1 MSQFRRT
8 LARAFAA
15 TAMSWFAV
23 VVAAQSGAPCTI
35 DTRSAPI
42 AEGTIEYNV
51 AGSGPTV
58 LLIHGLFAD
67 KEQWNALACRL
78 AEAGY
83 RAVAVDLPGYGKS
96 SGYPLSAYRLERQ
109 VDLLWALAR
118 HLALDRF
125 DVAGNSMGG
134 TIATLYAVRHPAQVR
149 SLAFLGSPLGLES
162 WHPDL
167 KNAIYRGINPF
178 IPIDE
183 SQLELELRLL
193 FVHPPAIP
201 PQIRQAIVAGYVKN
215 NRHYVRVW
223 NIVNLYND
231 VLTRTPA
238 PKTVTLIVW
247 GNDDHVFPVAGAQRL
262 GRRIA
267 GSEVRRLPDAGHM
280 LHMESADAVAP
291 VYVGFLKTAANAPG
305 SAGLAN
311 PASQNCGAKGGT
323 VTIEKNARGD
333 QFGVCLFPDN
343 LQCEEWAMLRGD
355 CRTGGINVTG
365 FVTPAA
371 RYCAITGGAYAVVSG
386 SNTANEQ
393 GTCTFKGGRSCDA
406 GAYLAGACSR

>member
-1 MSQFRRT
+1 MSLFQRT
-8 LARAFAA
+8 LACALAA
-15 TAMSWFAV
+15 MAMSLFAV
-23 VVAAQSGAPCTI
+23 VGAARSSASCAI
-35 DTRSAPI
+35 DTRSVQI
-42 AEGTIEYNV
+42 GGGTIAYNV

-67 KEQWNALACRL
+67 KEQWNALACKL
-78 AEAGY
+78 ADAGY

-96 SGYPLSAYRLERQ
+96 TGYPLSAYRLERQ
-109 VDLLWALAR
+109 VELLSALTKQ
-118 HLALDRF
+118 LALDRF
-125 DVAGNSMGG
+125 DLAGNSMGG
-134 TIATLYAVRHPAQVR
+134 AIAALYAIRHPAQVQ
-149 SLAFLGSPLGLES
+149 SLAFLGSPFGLES

-167 KNAIYRGINPF
+167 KSAIYRGINPF

-201 PQIRQAIVAGYVKN
+201 PEARQAIVAGYAKN
-215 NRHYVRVW
+215 NRHYVRIW

-231 VLTRTPA
+231 VLTRTPS
-238 PKTVTLIVW
+238 PKAVTLIVW
-247 GNDDHVFPVAGAQRL
+247 GDDDHVFPVAGAQRL
-262 GRRIA
+262 GKRIPGA
-267 GSEVRRLPDAGHM
+267 EVRRLPDAGHL

-291 VYVGFLKTAANAPG
+291 VYVAFLKTAANAPS

-323 VTIEKNARGD
+323 VTLEKNAKGD

-355 CRTGGINVTG
+355 CGAGGIKVTG
-365 FVTPAA
+365 FATPAG
-371 RYCAITGGAYAVVSG
+371 RYCVITGGVYAVMSD
-386 SNTANEQ
+386 SNTPNEQ
-393 GTCTFKGGRSCDA
+393 GSCAFKGGRSCDA
-406 GAYLAGACSR
+406 GAYFAGACSR